1 MTEVLLYLQYESIAA
16 AKNSKLT
23 LLNLT
28 TYFGYYL
35 IWLLTASMIKQECG
49 VVNQCPS

>member
-1 MTEVLLYLQYESIAA
+1 VLLYLQYESIAA

-35 IWLLTASMIKQECG
+35 IWLLLNLATDRI
-49 VVNQCPS
+49 ND